1 VLRYK
6 DGSSIESPMNAD
18 KTEDE
23 DMGVVIGL
31 AASMLVLR
39 NRFLIIAVDRAGYHS
54 LLERLQLQ
62 GSNVECPSL

>member
-1 VLRYK
+1 
-6 DGSSIESPMNAD
+6 MNAD